1 MIPVSQTD
9 QSGKQFDADGAIL
22 NSLANLKVDL
32 AVQSSVKLD
41 QCEYLMFVLNIDSE
55 FIRLVVAADLAFA
68 QNGVPAVVSF
78 LLVLFV
84 SYLNDLAK
92 VDKTALFL
100 IGAVAGP
107 IAQNLVDGSVL
118 AFSQADIS

>member
-1 MIPVSQTD
+1 
-9 QSGKQFDADGAIL
+9 
-22 NSLANLKVDL
+22 
-32 AVQSSVKLD
+32 
-41 QCEYLMFVLNIDSE
+41 MFVLNIDSE